1 MNMVS
6 KVKVSA
12 IYECSLE
19 RAFKTAILCDI
30 TKIHTGFIIIPKV
43 THCSDDENWGKIGY
57 SKKVY
62 VAKSLTQ
69 KGGWASDDKV
79 IERIEN
85 KYWKIEVSNFQSW
98 LLGFSKF
105 VGEWK
110 TTELET
116 GKVLIEYT
124 YSLYAANAILY
135 PINWV
140 FAKTFWRVYMKRVL
154 ENIRK
159 MAYHKEPYL
168 YQ

>member
-1 MNMVS
+1 MVS

-79 IERIEN
+79 IERVEN

-98 LLGFSKF
+98 LLGIF
-105 VGEWK
+105 
-110 TTELET
+110 
-116 GKVLIEYT
+116 
-124 YSLYAANAILY
+124 
-135 PINWV
+135 
-140 FAKTFWRVYMKRVL
+140 
-154 ENIRK
+154 
-159 MAYHKEPYL
+159 
-168 YQ
+168 